1 MLTRLEAAKLPKEMD
16 VPGYHLHSLNGCLE
30 GFWSVRVDKN
40 YRIIF
45 RMERENVYDVD
56 YIDYH

>member
-1 MLTRLEAAKLPKEMD
+1 MGSGVHLLSGDMD
-16 VPGYHLHSLNGCLE
+16 D
-30 GFWSVRVDKN
+30 FWSIVVTPN

-45 RMERENVYDVD
+45 RYLRGDVYDVD